1 MVLTETVSSWWRV
14 FEDIS
19 SPHRMEALG
28 LQGLLEQQVLSMMLL
43 TVTVNSRQ
51 LVMVELPL
59 PPQTEHPGLLKL
71 LELLPILKDLPMET
85 VCGL

>member
-1 MVLTETVSSWWRV
+1 MVQGCDILEN
-14 FEDIS
+14 IS
-19 SPHRMEALG
+19 SPHRTEALG
-28 LQGLLEQQVLSMMLL
+28 LQGLLEQQVFSVMLL
-43 TVTVNSRQ
+43 TVEVYSRQ

-71 LELLPILKDLPMET
+71 LELLPNLKDLPMET